1 MVVLLQVR
9 EMLQAK
15 DSNGA
20 RMLRLISEQF
30 LADPRLVVW
39 RTQGT
44 QMTDKCRQL
53 WDELGNADNSM
64 VTLFLLIIAIYTKCS
79 NKSVKVTNY
88 HEH

>member
-1 MVVLLQVR
+1 MILYVYPILFQVR

-20 RMLRLISEQF
+20 RMLRLITEQF

-44 QMTDKCRQL
+44 QMNDKCRQL
-53 WDELGNADNSM
+53 WDELGKTS
-64 VTLFLLIIAIYTKCS
+64 C
-79 NKSVKVTNY
+79 
-88 HEH
+88 